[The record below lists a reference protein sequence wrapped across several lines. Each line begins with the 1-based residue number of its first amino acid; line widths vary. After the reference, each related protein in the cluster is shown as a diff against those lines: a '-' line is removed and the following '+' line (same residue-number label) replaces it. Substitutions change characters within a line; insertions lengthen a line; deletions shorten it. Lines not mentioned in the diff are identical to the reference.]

1 LSKGG
6 EGDDEEESAEMGCSL
21 QERIESSSPLQKGNI
36 RGFGGP
42 REAVLSYN
50 GDLKGASRQLRNN
63 MTEAERLFWS
73 RVKGKQLSGAQF
85 YRQKIIGNY
94 IVDFYCPQ
102 AKLVVEIDGGQHYE
116 EAGAKNDAIRDD
128 CLRAI
133 GLRVLRLS
141 NREVV
146 ENVVGVLETVREEI
160 PLNPP
165 LSKRDWG
172 GVGDRGG

>member
-1 LSKGG
+1 
-6 EGDDEEESAEMGCSL
+6 M

-50 GDLKGASRQLRNN
+50 GDLKGASRQLRNS

-73 RVKGKQLSGAQF
+73 RVRGKQLSGAQF
-85 YRQKIIGNY
+85 YRQRIIGDY

-102 AKLVVEIDGGQHYE
+102 AKLVVEIDGAQHYE
-116 EAGAKNDAIRDD
+116 GWGAENDAIRDD
-128 CLRAI
+128 YLRGQ
-133 GLRVLRLS
+133 GLKVLRFS

-146 ENVVGVLETVREEI
+146 ENMVGVPETVRGQI

-165 LSKRDWG
+165 LSK
-172 GVGDRGG
+172 GD

>member
-1 LSKGG
+1 
-6 EGDDEEESAEMGCSL
+6 MGYSL
-21 QERIESSSPLQKGNI
+21 QKRIESSSPLQKGNI
-36 RGFGGP
+36 RGFSRSP
-42 REAVLSYN
+42 RVMLTYN
-50 GDLKGASRQLRNN
+50 GNLKEVSRQLRNN

-85 YRQKIIGNY
+85 YRQKIIGNC

-102 AKLVVEIDGGQHYE
+102 AKLVVEIDGGQHFE

-128 CLRAI
+128 CLKAM
-133 GLRVLRLS
+133 GLRVLRFS

-165 LSKRDWG
+165 LSNGDWG
-172 GVGDRGG
+172 GVGDQGG